1 MTEALSSARE
11 RFILHWGE
19 MGVRWGIN
27 RSVAQVQ
34 AFLILSPQPVAAEV
48 IADALGIAR
57 SNVSTS
63 LKELQ
68 AWGLVKVVHLSGERK
83 DHFQALSDPWE
94 MFRVVATERK
104 KRELDPSRVVVTEC
118 LAELKREKGQDRY
131 AEEKLSELLSFYEA
145 VFGFYD
151 QLQKLPTASLKKFA
165 KMGAKVFKGLGLVG
179 LSGKKA

>member
-1 MTEALSSARE
+1 MSETTSPALE

-34 AFLILSPQPVAAEV
+34 AFLILAPEPVPAEV
-48 IADALGIAR
+48 ISDALGIAR

-68 AWGLVKVVHLSGERK
+68 GWGLVKVVHVSGDRK

-94 MFRVVATERK
+94 MFRVVASERK
-104 KRELDPSRVVVTEC
+104 KRELDPSKLVISEC
-118 LAELKREKGQDRY
+118 LSELKKEKGHNQY
-131 AEEKLSELLSFYEA
+131 ADEKLSELLSFFEA

-151 QLQKLPTASLKKFA
+151 QLQRLQTPSLKKFA
-165 KMGAKVFKGLGLVG
+165 KMGSKVFKGLGLVG
-179 LSGKKA
+179 LSSKKI